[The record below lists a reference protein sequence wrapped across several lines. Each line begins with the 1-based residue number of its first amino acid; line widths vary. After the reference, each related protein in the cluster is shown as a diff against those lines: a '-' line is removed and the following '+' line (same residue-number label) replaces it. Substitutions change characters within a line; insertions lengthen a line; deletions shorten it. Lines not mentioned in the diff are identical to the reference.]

1 MRKNKDTFLIVRLS
15 TDEKNALA
23 VLASLAGRKMSDYIR
38 TTIFNPKSA

>member
-1 MRKNKDTFLIVRLS
+1 
-15 TDEKNALA
+15 LA